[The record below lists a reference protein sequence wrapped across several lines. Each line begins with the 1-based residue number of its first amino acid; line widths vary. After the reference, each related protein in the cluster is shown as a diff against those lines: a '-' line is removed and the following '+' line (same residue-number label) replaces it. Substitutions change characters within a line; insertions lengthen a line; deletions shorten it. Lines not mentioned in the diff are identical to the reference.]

1 MNIILFGVSLYLS
14 ILFPVQVLNNL
25 VNIGQSKENM
35 SDEEIE
41 KKAKSLVATI
51 FILVASWTAFYAVTH

>member
-1 MNIILFGVSLYLS
+1 MNIILFAVSLYLS
-14 ILFPVQVLNNL
+14 IMFPVQVLNNL
-25 VNIGQSKENM
+25 VNIVQSKENM

-41 KKAKSLVATI
+41 KKAKSLVTTI

>member
-14 ILFPVQVLNNL
+14 IMFPVQVLNNL
-25 VNIGQSKENM
+25 VNIVQSKENM

-41 KKAKSLVATI
+41 KKAKSLVTTI

>member
-41 KKAKSLVATI
+41 KKAKSLVTTI